1 MADVTVSDLAKLVGA
16 SVDRLLGQ
24 MKEAGLSHSS
34 ADALVSDE
42 EKQILLAFLKTSH
55 GEETAAPKKITLKRK
70 TTSTLKTGSGSTR
83 KTVNVEVRK
92 KRTYVKRDVEESVD
106 APVEEVQEVVEQPE
120 VAVEAS
126 AVEPVP
132 ETVEPVVEA
141 EPVVEEAPVVEEVQ
155 AEEPA
160 KEEAPT
166 PAPTTLHK
174 RSVLVDDVELK
185 RQAASEAR
193 RAAEAEEKARHEELL
208 AKKAAEKVKK
218 KQKEEQDPK
227 QKQAAIEA
235 QALKSQQEEEK
246 GKHGRKKD
254 KTSGGFAEED
264 GRKTKVVRNKGAGSK
279 KSSSK
284 IDLSRLSDDYE
295 DETSV
300 RRRGGRHSKANNH
313 GFKKPTV
320 KMIHEVQIPEMIL
333 IPDLAQRMNIKASL
347 LMKELIKMGV
357 MATINEPLDQD
368 SAQLVVEELGHTP
381 VLVSGNALEE
391 QLVEDLETVGDK
403 VSRAPVVTVMGH
415 VDHGKTSL
423 LDYIRKAKVAAGEAG
438 GITQHIGAYRVKTG
452 HGEVTFLDTPG
463 HAAFTAMRARGAQ
476 CTDVVIL
483 VVAADD
489 GVMPQTEEAIL
500 HARAAEVP
508 LVVAVNKCDKE
519 SADPE
524 RVKNELVA
532 KGVIPDDWGGD
543 TQFVN
548 VSAHTGE
555 GIEQLL
561 DCVSL
566 QAELQELIA
575 VKDAAAKG
583 VVVESRVD
591 KGRGVVAT
599 VLVQNGT
606 LRRGDILLA
615 GQSFGRVRAMT
626 NELGQK
632 VDEAGPSTPVELL
645 GLDTTPDAGDEFV
658 VVPDERRAREV
669 AEHRAERERQD
680 KLKRHHAAKL
690 ENMFADVGAGE
701 KKVLTA
707 IVKTDVRG
715 SLEAILA
722 ALADIGN
729 DEVQVNV
736 ISSGVG
742 GITGN
747 DINLALTTNA
757 VVIGFNVRADGTA
770 RKLAESESIE
780 IRYYSIIY
788 QLLDDVKSAL
798 EGMLSP
804 ELREEIVGIADV
816 RDVFSSPKFGQVA
829 GCMVIEGT
837 VFRNEPIRV
846 LRDSVVIYE
855 GELESL
861 RRFKDDVNEVRN
873 GVECGIGVK
882 DYDVKVG
889 DQIEV
894 YKITEVKRELA

>member
-24 MKEAGLSHSS
+24 MKEAGLSHDS
-34 ADALVSDE
+34 ADSLVSDA
-42 EKQILLAFLKTSH
+42 EKQTLLAFLKTSH
-55 GEETAAPKKITLKRK
+55 GEEAVAPKKITLKRK
-70 TTSTLKTGSGSTR
+70 TTSTLKTGSGSAR

-92 KRTYVKRDVEESVD
+92 KRTYIKRDAEELDVESQLDIVEPETDKVEPMVDSVV
-106 APVEEVQEVVEQPE
+106 AEER
-120 VAVEAS
+120 VAVE
-126 AVEPVP
+126 
-132 ETVEPVVEA
+132 VEA
-141 EPVVEEAPVVEEVQ
+141 
-155 AEEPA
+155 PA
-160 KEEAPT
+160 VTAT
-166 PAPTTLHK
+166 PAPTTTLHK
-174 RSVLVDDVELK
+174 KSVLVDDIELK

-193 RAAEAEEKARHEELL
+193 QLAEAETKARHDELIAKKTAEKAKKQQQEEL
-208 AKKAAEKVKK
+208 
-218 KQKEEQDPK
+218 DPK

-235 QALKSQQEEEK
+235 EALKAQQDEEK
-246 GKHGRKKD
+246 GKHGRKKEKVLTD
-254 KTSGGFAEED
+254 DDA
-264 GRKTKVVRNKGAGSK
+264 RKTKIVRKGVGPK
-279 KSSSK
+279 KASSK
-284 IDLSRLSDDYE
+284 IALSRLSDDYE
-295 DETSV
+295 EESAT
-300 RRRGGRHSKANNH
+300 RRRGGRSAKANSH

-320 KMIHEVQIPEMIL
+320 KMIHEVQIPEVIS
-333 IPDLAQRMNIKASL
+333 IPELAQRMNIKAPL
-347 LMKELIKMGV
+347 LIKELIKMGV
-357 MATINEPLDQD
+357 MASINEPLDQE

-381 VLVSGNALEE
+381 VLVSGNAVEESLEE
-391 QLVEDLETVGDK
+391 ELETIGDK

-438 GITQHIGAYRVKTG
+438 GITQHIGAYRVKTD
-452 HGEVTFLDTPG
+452 HGEITFLDTPG

-476 CTDVVIL
+476 CTDVIIL

-508 LVVAVNKCDKE
+508 IVVAVNKCDKE
-519 SADPE
+519 SADPD

-543 TQFVN
+543 TQFIN
-548 VSAHTGE
+548 VSAHTGD
-555 GIEQLL
+555 GIDQLL
-561 DCVSL
+561 EAVLL
-566 QAELQELIA
+566 QAELQELSA
-575 VKDAAAKG
+575 VVSAAGKG

-591 KGRGVVAT
+591 KGRGVIAT
-599 VLVQNGT
+599 VLVQHGT
-606 LRRGDILLA
+606 LKRGDILLA

-626 NELGQK
+626 NELGQL
-632 VDEAGPSTPVELL
+632 VDTAGPSTPIELL
-645 GLDTTPDAGDEFV
+645 GLDTAPNAGDEFV

-669 AEHRAERERQD
+669 AEHRAERERED
-680 KLKRHHAAKL
+680 KLKRHQAAKL
-690 ENMFADVGAGE
+690 ENMFAEVGAGE
-701 KKVLTA
+701 KKILTA

-729 DEVQVNV
+729 EEVQVNV

-747 DINLALTTNA
+747 DINLALTSNA

-770 RKLAESESIE
+770 RKLAEAENIE

-816 RDVFSSPKFGQVA
+816 RDVFSSPKFGQIA

-837 VFRNEPIRV
+837 VYRNQPIRV
-846 LRDSVVIYE
+846 LRDNVVIYQ

-861 RRFKDDVNEVRN
+861 RRFKDDVAEVRN
-873 GVECGIGVK
+873 GMECGIGVK

-894 YKITEVKRELA
+894 FKVTEVKRELA

>member
-24 MKEAGLSHSS
+24 MKDAGLSHTSP
-34 ADALVSDE
+34 DALVSDE
-42 EKQILLAFLKTSH
+42 EKKVLLVFLKTSH
-55 GEETAAPKKITLKRK
+55 GEEESSAPKKITLKRK
-70 TTSTLKTGSGSTR
+70 TTSTLKTGSGSAR

-92 KRTYVKRDVEESVD
+92 KRTYVKREIEAPEPEDVVPVQDVEPE
-106 APVEEVQEVVEQPE
+106 VEAVSTEAEVVETPIEPEVVVEDNTEE
-120 VAVEAS
+120 VAVEPIENV
-126 AVEPVP
+126 VEPEV
-132 ETVEPVVEA
+132 A
-141 EPVVEEAPVVEEVQ
+141 ES
-155 AEEPA
+155 EEPKKA
-160 KEEAPT
+160 QRVK
-166 PAPTTLHK
+166 
-174 RSVLVDDVELK
+174 SVLVDDIELK
-185 RQAASEAR
+185 RQAASQAR
-193 RAAEAEEKARHEELL
+193 QRSEAESKSKHEALL
-208 AKKAAEKVKK
+208 AKKAAEKE
-218 KQKEEQDPK
+218 KQKQNEELDPK

-235 QALKSQQEEEK
+235 EALKAQQEEEK
-246 GKHGRKKD
+246 GKHGRKKE
-254 KTSGGFAEED
+254 KSSEFAEEAP
-264 GRKTKVVRNKGAGSK
+264 RKTKVVRKGTGPK
-279 KSSSK
+279 KTSSK
-284 IDLSRLSDDYE
+284 VDLSRLSDDYE
-295 DETSV
+295 DETIV
-300 RRRGGRHSKANNH
+300 RRRSHRPSKSNSH

-320 KMIHEVQIPEMIL
+320 KMVHEVQIPEMIS
-333 IPDLAQRMNIKASL
+333 IPDLAQGMNIKASAL
-347 LMKELIKMGV
+347 IKELIKMGV
-357 MATINEPLDQD
+357 MATINEPLDQE

-391 QLVEDLETVGDK
+391 KLEQDLTTVGDQ
-403 VSRAPVVTVMGH
+403 VARAPVVTVMGH

-438 GITQHIGAYRVKTG
+438 GITQHIGAYRVQTDL
-452 HGEVTFLDTPG
+452 GEITFLDTPG

-500 HARAAEVP
+500 HARAAGVP

-519 SADPE
+519 TADPD

-532 KGVIPDDWGGD
+532 KEVIPDDWGGD
-543 TQFVN
+543 TQFIN

-561 DCVSL
+561 EAVSL
-566 QAELQELIA
+566 QAELQELTA
-575 VKDAAAKG
+575 VKDAAGKG

-606 LRRGDILLA
+606 LSRGDVLLA

-626 NELGQK
+626 NELGQA
-632 VDEAGPSTPVELL
+632 VEAAGPSTPVELL
-645 GLDTTPDAGDEFV
+645 GLDTAPAAGDEFV

-680 KLKRHHAAKL
+680 KLKRHQAAKL
-690 ENMFADVGAGE
+690 ENMFASVGEGE
-701 KKVLTA
+701 KKILTV

-715 SLEAILA
+715 SLEAIIA

-747 DINLALTTNA
+747 DVNLALTSNA
-757 VVIGFNVRADGTA
+757 IVIGFNVRADGTA
-770 RKLAESESIE
+770 RKLAEAESIE

-816 RDVFSSPKFGQVA
+816 REVFNSPKYGQIA
-829 GCMVIEGT
+829 GSMVVEGT
-837 VFRNEPIRV
+837 VYRNEPIRV
-846 LRDSVVIYE
+846 LRDSVVIYQ

-873 GVECGIGVK
+873 GMECGIGVK

-894 YKITEVKRELA
+894 YKVTEVKRAL